1 MTKDAGKD
9 LALYC
14 AQHLDDGAAFE
25 RLCREIR
32 PLAYGAMKLHKNVI
46 PYYDKDDYLQEAYI
60 TLYRVL
66 MRIAV
71 QPEIAE
77 SFWAYLWVSIK
88 NAYCHLFRDYVLHH
102 LVVVHTHDAY
112 EGNYNYTQMVYF
124 HEYADAYYRK
134 HREYQR
140 QYYQANRER
149 ILEKQRQT
157 RLKQRQGRFEGDLAD
172 R

>member
-1 MTKDAGKD
+1 MTKNTGKD
-9 LALYC
+9 LVLYC
-14 AQHLDDGAAFE
+14 ARHLDDSIAFE
-25 RLCREIR
+25 RLYREIR
-32 PLAYGAMKLHKNVI
+32 LLAYGAMKLHKNVI

-71 QPEIAE
+71 RPEIAE
-77 SFWAYLWVSIK
+77 SFWTYLWVSIK

-102 LVVVHTHDAY
+102 LIVVRTHEAY
-112 EGNYNYTQMVYF
+112 EGSFNYTQMVYF
-124 HEYADAYYRK
+124 QEYADAYYRK

-140 QYYQANRER
+140 QYHWANRES

-157 RLKQRQGRFEGDLAD
+157 RLKQRHGRFERNLAE

>member
-1 MTKDAGKD
+1 MTNYSGKD

-14 AQHLDDGAAFE
+14 ARHLDDGVAFE

-71 QPEIAE
+71 QPEIAD

-112 EGNYNYTQMVYF
+112 DGNYNYTQMIYF
-124 HEYADAYYRK
+124 QEYADAYYRK

-140 QYYQANRER
+140 QYYHTNREH
-149 ILEKQRQT
+149 ILEKQRQARQ
-157 RLKQRQGRFEGDLAD
+157 RLRQVRVDENLAE

>member
-1 MTKDAGKD
+1 MNDNNGKD
-9 LALYC
+9 LVLYC
-14 AQHLDDGAAFE
+14 AKHLDDGTAFE
-25 RLCREIR
+25 KLCREIR

-66 MRIAV
+66 IRIAE
-71 QPEIAE
+71 QPEIAN

-88 NAYCHLFRDYVLHH
+88 NAYCHLFRDYVLRH
-102 LVVVHTHDAY
+102 LVVIHTHDAY

-124 HEYADAYYRK
+124 QEYADAYYRK

-140 QYYQANRER
+140 QYYHTNREH
-149 ILEKQRQT
+149 ILEKQRQA
-157 RLKQRQGRFEGDLAD
+157 RQRRRQVRVDEYLAE

>member
-1 MTKDAGKD
+1 MTKDTGKD
-9 LALYC
+9 LVLYC
-14 AQHLDDGAAFE
+14 ARHLDDSIAFE
-25 RLCREIR
+25 RLYREIR
-32 PLAYGAMKLHKNVI
+32 LLAYGAMKLHKNVI

-66 MRIAV
+66 MRITV
-71 QPEIAE
+71 EPKIAD

-102 LVVVHTHDAY
+102 LVVVHTHNAY

-124 HEYADAYYRK
+124 QGYADAYYRK

-140 QYYQANRER
+140 QYYKTNREN
-149 ILEKQRQT
+149 ILEKQRQI
-157 RLKQRQGRFEGDLAD
+157 RQKRRQARVDGNLAE